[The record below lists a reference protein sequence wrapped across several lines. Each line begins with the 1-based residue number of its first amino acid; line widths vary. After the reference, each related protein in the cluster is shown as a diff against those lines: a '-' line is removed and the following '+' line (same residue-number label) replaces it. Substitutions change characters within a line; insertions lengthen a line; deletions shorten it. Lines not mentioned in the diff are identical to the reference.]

1 MDYNNYDDDS
11 FIYENIMKKYSLNN
25 EIDYNYHNIYYY
37 DLEIFKIKSNIL
49 DTKKLLHQY
58 IIDNYKISISS
69 NKKKL
74 KKFQNL
80 IGYLNNYIYKIVEKR
95 NKYIN
100 MIKQEINLG
109 SNFKNNTII
118 QNSEKNQIIE
128 STDKLVLQENINN
141 TQSEINHEDYL
152 NDFFINN

>member
-1 MDYNNYDDDS
+1 M
-11 FIYENIMKKYSLNN
+11 NN

-37 DLEIFKIKSNIL
+37 DLEILKIKSNIL

-74 KKFQNL
+74 KKIQNL
-80 IGYLNNYIYKIVEKR
+80 IAYLNNYIYKIVEKR

-100 MIKQEINLG
+100 IIKQEINLG
-109 SNFKNNTII
+109 NNFKNNTII
-118 QNSEKNQIIE
+118 QTSEKNEIIE
-128 STDKLVLQENINN
+128 STDKLVSQENIDN